1 MKKKPGLELKLAD
14 VNGLAVTPAILAIF
28 RWAALARARRMDRS
42 PLGKKVRSLGYPPNP
57 DSWRAVVRR
66 FLRRR
71 LPWAVIHVGG
81 HHVAIHDGMGRRGGD
96 YGQCLARIV
105 EVTPV

>member
-1 MKKKPGLELKLAD
+1 MKMKPALELKLTD
-14 VNGLAVTPAILAIF
+14 VNGIAVTPAILAIF

-42 PLGKKVRSLGYPPNP
+42 APGKRVRSLGYSPNP
-57 DSWRAVVRR
+57 DSWRAVARR

-81 HHVAIHDGMGRRGGD
+81 HHVAIHDGMGRRAGD
-96 YGQCLARIV
+96 YGQCLARIE
-105 EVTPV
+105 EVAPV